1 MDYGLYM
8 SAAGADSQSHRM
20 EVLSHNMANVDTPG
34 FKEELAVLQARDSR
48 AVHDGTA
55 HAGDGSIDDLGSGVS
70 MVETLTNFAEGTLK
84 QTASRW
90 DMAIRG
96 EGFFIVENEGQQFL
110 TRAGDFHVNADG
122 MLMTQQGYR
131 VLSAAGMPIQINPGM
146 YSMLHKDGYLEH
158 SGAGDHLALVKPR
171 SMGDL
176 ARAGDNLFRP
186 LGPTQPVDPTERHV
200 ESGFLEISGV
210 RPTNTMMELIET
222 SRMYE
227 ANIRMI
233 QNHDQTTGSLVKR
246 ILRTR

>member
-8 SAAGADSQSHRM
+8 SAAGADSQTQRM

-48 AVHDGTA
+48 AIADGTDV
-55 HAGDGSIDDLGSGVS
+55 AGRGSINDLGSGAS
-70 MVETLTNFAEGTLK
+70 LVETMTNFAEGTLK
-84 QTASRW
+84 QTAGPW

-96 EGFFIVENEGQQFL
+96 DGFFVVENDGQQFL
-110 TRAGDFHVNADG
+110 TRAGNFQVNADG
-122 MLMTQQGYR
+122 VLMTQQGYR
-131 VLSAAGMPIQINPGM
+131 VLSAAGMPIEINPKM

-158 SGAGDHLALVKPR
+158 SGAGDQLALVKPR

-186 LGPTQPVDPTERHV
+186 LGPTQALEPGERHV

-210 RPTNTMMELIET
+210 RPTRTMMELIET

-227 ANIRMI
+227 ANVRMI
-233 QNHDQTTGSLVKR
+233 QNHDQTTGSLVNR
-246 ILRTR
+246 ILRVR